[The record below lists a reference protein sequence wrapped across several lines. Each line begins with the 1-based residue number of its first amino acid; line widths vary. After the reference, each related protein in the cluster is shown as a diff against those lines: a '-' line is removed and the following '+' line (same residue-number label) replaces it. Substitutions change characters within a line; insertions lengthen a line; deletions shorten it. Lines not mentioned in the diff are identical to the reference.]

1 MIITGLSTE
10 GYGLCIGFPT
20 GECVRRGG
28 YVLTFRESISINN
41 NGNRFSNCEHM
52 FSSLMQPINLAE
64 KNDLHPHGCWDVLTS
79 EGLGGSLLERKK
91 ENSHIQVQHKD
102 FCNSTMVLLKSLTL
116 LLVSDWHC
124 CYDDFMNNVFTVFL
138 FNLCFVPC
146 MQIGQMS
153 PVHACFWVSIFSTLW
168 WALRL
173 CNYLCTARC
182 SALNHSAFLTV
193 QENSHDQPFHTSLK
207 LYQMQ
212 RSCPYDNWSHLFV
225 FSGIW

>member
-1 MIITGLSTE
+1 M
-10 GYGLCIGFPT
+10 GYVSGFPQGNAYV
-20 GECVRRGG
+20 GEGMCSHLENPFP
-28 YVLTFRESISINN
+28 LTTMETD
-41 NGNRFSNCEHM
+41 
-52 FSSLMQPINLAE
+52 SLIVSTCFTLINLAE

-168 WALRL
+168 WALRFW
-173 CNYLCTARC
+173 NYLCTARC